1 MDCIGKEELENTLE
15 GMKESFS
22 PETPEDNNAVH
33 NYGLALVHNLKYKEA
48 NTNLKMALDLA
59 EARKDTANIIDIKL
73 TLASSHQYAGD
84 NRTSAALY
92 EEAFKLDSTLF
103 PIPDYGIWGLASV
116 HTGDIKNAEKRLS
129 VISGDLQSDVDSIV
143 WYNLR
148 CRLAAARGDYKS
160 ALALKDSAFSHS
172 DHVVAQQF
180 DFNLLHS
187 EKQFLNEKSR
197 LNAEIAQQKE
207 RLLIISVIGAILLIV
222 SSLLAIYIINNKRK
236 HKISIQ
242 QQEIKRIQTL
252 LQKNEE
258 RVFEKDELI
267 ANLEKTIAELRDR
280 LSRLNEESRSLR
292 DDICRKENELNI
304 RNEENSRLQYIND
317 LEKNFFSLKTDAI
330 GRELSAKTEKIRDL
344 EESMES
350 YRSLAVSSYRKA
362 NLDASQ
368 ILADMEAAVG
378 ASRSGKYNPALEKLR
393 EELNSDKA
401 FARIYQEVDCLME
414 NVMSKISAEFNPEPK
429 SKLIILLTLAG
440 FGYRGIATITGMN
453 PSTVSSIK
461 TRLTGKL
468 LKSGSAYSVLYEK
481 YL

>member
-1 MDCIGKEELENTLE
+1 M
-15 GMKESFS
+15 
-22 PETPEDNNAVH
+22 
-33 NYGLALVHNLKYKEA
+33 
-48 NTNLKMALDLA
+48 
-59 EARKDTANIIDIKL
+59 
-73 TLASSHQYAGD
+73 
-84 NRTSAALY
+84 
-92 EEAFKLDSTLF
+92 
-103 PIPDYGIWGLASV
+103 
-116 HTGDIKNAEKRLS
+116 
-129 VISGDLQSDVDSIV
+129 
-143 WYNLR
+143 
-148 CRLAAARGDYKS
+148 
-160 ALALKDSAFSHS
+160 
-172 DHVVAQQF
+172 VAQQF

-207 RLLIISVIGAILLIV
+207 RLLIISVISAILLIV

-236 HKISIQ
+236 HKIGIQ

-252 LQKNEE
+252 LLKNEE

-280 LSRLNEESRSLR
+280 LSRLNEESRSLS

-330 GRELSAKTEKIRDL
+330 GRKLSATTEKIRDL

-453 PSTVSSIK
+453 PSTVSSMK